1 MGRLAKRINYLLTVL
16 IIVCVLACGVFV
28 VQIVSGQEANIFGYR
43 LFHILTGS
51 MEPSIEQGA
60 NTICKSVKDAST
72 LKVGD
77 IIVFRSKD
85 PAIYGQ
91 MNTHRIV
98 EIIEEEGGIAFVT
111 KGDANSSV
119 DMYTV
124 APADIYGKVVF
135 HTNASKWFGLFFDFI
150 HTRSGFVT
158 VVILPLMLVVYFYV
172 KDFVREVNAALEKQK
187 EEILK
192 EVEENEKS
200 VEEEKR

>member
-1 MGRLAKRINYLLTVL
+1 MLTVL
-16 IIVCVLACGVFV
+16 IVVCVLGCGVFV

-51 MEPSIEQGA
+51 MEPTIAQGA
-60 NTICKSVKDAST
+60 NIICKNVKDTST

-98 EIIEEEGGIAFVT
+98 EIIEDEEGGIAFVT

-124 APADIYGKVVF
+124 SPADIYGKVVF
-135 HTNASKWFGLFFDFI
+135 HIGASKWFSLFFDFI

-200 VEEEKR
+200 VEEE

>member
-1 MGRLAKRINYLLTVL
+1 
-16 IIVCVLACGVFV
+16 
-28 VQIVSGQEANIFGYR
+28 
-43 LFHILTGS
+43 
-51 MEPSIEQGA
+51 MEPTIEQGA
-60 NTICKSVKDAST
+60 NIICQNVKDVST

-98 EIIEEEGGIAFVT
+98 EITEKNGEIAFVT
-111 KGDANSSV
+111 KGDANSGV
-119 DMYTV
+119 DLYTV
-124 APADIYGKVVF
+124 SPADIYGKVVF
-135 HTNASKWFGLFFDFI
+135 HTSAIKCFGLFFDFI
-150 HTRSGFVT
+150 HTKSGFVT

-172 KDFVREVNAALEKQK
+172 KDFVREVNAALKKQK

-200 VEEEKR
+200 VEEEK